1 MKKPRHVPEQID
13 HSNNGNGS
21 VSTQPSAIDQ
31 KTSNY
36 VDSQRENRGRILH
49 AIPAVMDFK
58 KATIRELLEYCL
70 RTEDEFGWT
79 EFCLR
84 ARPVIRGRCA
94 TRLNRRNDELLNELE
109 QDAMAKLFANDRRRL
124 REFKWID
131 DNSIFKYLRV
141 VAATVVIDHWR
152 KNSREIFLDDEDL
165 DLISKHGAGHQTA
178 EMEILRAEIDDWLR
192 SFASERDRQI
202 FWLFYRWGFT
212 AKQIANLPT
221 INLPVRKV
229 ENILQ
234 GLVRRIRD
242 KLRES
247 KKGASPD

>member
-1 MKKPRHVPEQID
+1 
-13 HSNNGNGS
+13 
-21 VSTQPSAIDQ
+21 
-31 KTSNY
+31 
-36 VDSQRENRGRILH
+36 
-49 AIPAVMDFK
+49 
-58 KATIRELLEYCL
+58 
-70 RTEDEFGWT
+70 
-79 EFCLR
+79 
-84 ARPVIRGRCA
+84 
-94 TRLNRRNDELLNELE
+94 
-109 QDAMAKLFANDRRRL
+109 MAKLFANDRRRL

-178 EMEILRAEIDDWLR
+178 EMEILRAEIDNWLR

-242 KLRES
+242 ILRES